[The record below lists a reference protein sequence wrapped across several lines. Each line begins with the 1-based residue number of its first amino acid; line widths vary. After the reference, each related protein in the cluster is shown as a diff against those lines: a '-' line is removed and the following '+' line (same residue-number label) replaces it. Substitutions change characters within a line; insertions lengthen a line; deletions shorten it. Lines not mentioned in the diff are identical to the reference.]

1 MFGVLPAKLFRSGES
16 LNARCEEA
24 SDEKVIVNSVRHL
37 FIELINLR
45 FRISE
50 KSLGID
56 E

>member
-1 MFGVLPAKLFRSGES
+1 MFGALPAKLFIPGAS

-24 SDEKVIVNSVRHL
+24 SDQKVIVNSVGHL

-56 E
+56 V